1 VTVYRLSGSKY
12 PNNDGIGASIYGGRW
27 NQKGIPIIYCG
38 SSIAICALEV
48 LVHSAELPS
57 DMVLVAAKIPASL
70 PITTVTKADIPPDWN
85 SSISQRSTKNLGSK
99 WASERRTAVLAV
111 PSSVIPDE
119 RNYLLNPLHP
129 DFARITFSSPKPFW
143 FDPRLKK

>member
-12 PNNDGIGASIYGGRW
+12 PSNDGIGASIYGGRW

-57 DMVLVAAKIPASL
+57 DMVLIAAEIPAGLSV
-70 PITTVTKADIPPDWN
+70 TTVAEDDLPPDWN
-85 SSISQRSTKNLGSK
+85 SPIPQRSTKNLGSK
-99 WASERRTAVLAV
+99 WASASRTAVLAV
-111 PSSVIPDE
+111 PSSVIPAE
-119 RNYLLNPLHP
+119 RNYLLNPLHA
-129 DFARITFSSPKPFW
+129 DFARTTFSSPKPFW